1 MRKYVLAVVA
11 VLALG
16 SSVQAGEPAL
26 AKLGLG
32 GLEQISEKEGM
43 QVRGLAAS
51 SFSSGTTSVKGL
63 LMTDTSNY
71 FTVESLLFGRSTDD
85 NGSMPTDGTDTSGD
99 IGTSA
104 QVSHPLATSA
114 GSLTV
119 GSSSGPS
126 VTNSFTAFG
135 ISSNTFAGSRGSTGG
150 APVLPT
156 INGTGIFAP

>member
-63 LMTDTSNY
+63 LMSDTSNY

-85 NGSMPTDGTDTSGD
+85 NQTVAADGTITSSPAATTAHVVHPLVTSGQTL
-99 IGTSA
+99 TSA
-104 QVSHPLATSA
+104 D
-114 GSLTV
+114 SL
-119 GSSSGPS
+119 SR
-126 VTNSFTAFG
+126 SFLSFG
-135 ISSNTFAGSRGSTGG
+135 IGGQSWAGSRSTAA
-150 APVLPT
+150 APTVPT
-156 INGTGIFAP
+156 IVIP